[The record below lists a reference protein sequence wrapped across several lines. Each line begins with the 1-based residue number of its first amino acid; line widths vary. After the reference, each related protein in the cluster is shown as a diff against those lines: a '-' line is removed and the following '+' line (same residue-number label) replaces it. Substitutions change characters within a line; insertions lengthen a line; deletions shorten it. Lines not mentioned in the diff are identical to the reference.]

1 MADNRT
7 WWQRFRC
14 WSSAHKP
21 YSAKGFD
28 GATFTSRCQF
38 CHKRIGQDSQG
49 NWFTFMRQD
58 DD

>member
-7 WWQRFRC
+7 RWQKFRC
-14 WSSAHKP
+14 WTNAHKP
-21 YSAKGFD
+21 GACGFD
-28 GATFTSRCQF
+28 GATITSRCQF

-49 NWFTFMRQD
+49 NWFAFFRQD